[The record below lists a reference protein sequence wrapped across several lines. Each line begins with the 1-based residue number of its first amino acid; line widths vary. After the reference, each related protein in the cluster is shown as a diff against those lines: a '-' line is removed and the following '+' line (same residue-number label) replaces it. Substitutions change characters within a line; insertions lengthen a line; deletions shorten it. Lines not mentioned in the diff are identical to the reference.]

1 MSLDAFAEL
10 ETLCQAP
17 VPTACRAFLTKYPEA
32 LRGAVRAD
40 DGSDVEGLVSEA
52 ELLADPVEV
61 LRINREVRL
70 DSILDPEGR
79 EFCWPTPFLV
89 IGETGDGD
97 YYCIDASGEHE
108 GVLQF
113 RHHAVE
119 FETVAD
125 SMDEFI
131 ELLVECFVTGIDAE
145 DIDDED
151 ADEEDSDDD
160 DSEFEDIHDEDDL
173 EDAEDPDEE
182 ESE

>member
-1 MSLDAFAEL
+1 MSLDAFSEL

-17 VPTACRAFLTKYPEA
+17 VPTTYRALLMHYPEA

-40 DGSDVEGLVSEA
+40 DGSDAEGLVSDA
-52 ELLADPVEV
+52 ELLADPVDV

-79 EFCWPTPFLV
+79 EFRWPAPFLV

-108 GVLQF
+108 SVLQF

-119 FETVAD
+119 FESVAD
-125 SMDEFI
+125 SIDEFI

-145 DIDDED
+145 DIEDEDEEEFDEEDDESEDADDLDDDED
-151 ADEEDSDDD
+151 LDEEK
-160 DSEFEDIHDEDDL
+160 SE
-173 EDAEDPDEE
+173 
-182 ESE
+182 

>member
-1 MSLDAFAEL
+1 MSLDAFSEL

-17 VPTACRAFLTKYPEA
+17 LPTACRAVLMHYPEA

-40 DGSDVEGLVSEA
+40 DGSDAEGLVSDA
-52 ELLADPVEV
+52 ELLADPVDV

-79 EFCWPTPFLV
+79 EFRWPTPFLV

-119 FETVAD
+119 FESVAD

-145 DIDDED
+145 DIEDEDEEEFDEEDDESED
-151 ADEEDSDDD
+151 ADDLDDD
-160 DSEFEDIHDEDDL
+160 
-173 EDAEDPDEE
+173 EDPDEE
-182 ESE
+182 KSE

>member
-1 MSLDAFAEL
+1 MSFDTFSEL
-10 ETLCQAP
+10 EKLCQAP
-17 VPTACRAFLTKYPEA
+17 VPTACRAVLTEYPEA

-40 DGSDVEGLVSEA
+40 DGSDAEGFVSEA

-79 EFCWPTPFLV
+79 EFRWPGPFLV

-97 YYCIDASGEHE
+97 YYCIDTSGEHE

-119 FETVAD
+119 FEAVAE

-145 DIDDED
+145 DIEDEDEEEFDEEDDESED
-151 ADEEDSDDD
+151 ADDLDDD
-160 DSEFEDIHDEDDL
+160 
-173 EDAEDPDEE
+173 EDPDEE
-182 ESE
+182 KSE